1 MPKPKVASILWTERS
16 LQNAISIK
24 EYLILNFSTKEVDRF
39 YSILQSFEIA
49 VCAFPE
55 LYPQSLILK
64 NIRRAVLSKVL
75 SAYYR
80 VNKGKIEVIAL
91 LDNRCDIS
99 QWI

>member
-1 MPKPKVASILWTERS
+1 MPRQKVASILWTEHA

-24 EYLILNFSTKEVDRF
+24 EYLSSNFSSKEIDHYYV
-39 YSILQSFEIA
+39 ILQSFEIA

-55 LYPQSLILK
+55 LYPQSSVRK

-80 VNKGKIEVIAL
+80 VHKGKIEVIAL

-99 QWI
+99 KWL

>member
-1 MPKPKVASILWTERS
+1 MPKSKVASILWTERS

-24 EYLILNFSTKEVDRF
+24 EYLSMHFSDKEVDHF
-39 YSILQSFEIA
+39 YANLQSFEIA

-55 LYPQSLILK
+55 LYPQSFIQK

-80 VNKGKIEVIAL
+80 VHKGKIEVIAL
-91 LDNRCDIS
+91 LDNRCDITK
-99 QWI
+99 WL